1 MKKENI
7 IAVVPSYEMSCDEY
21 LSKWTKLLNN
31 KSLIKILKKTNTRI
45 YFYSK
50 SNLKFKSE
58 MISVKRKIHL
68 EDINLLVT
76 DNLSLELDYISMLKP
91 VIYYRFNKTKEFN
104 RKLSFGKVLGEEEDV
119 INKIIGYINLNYRI
133 ENYYQR
139 KINAYLATL

>member
-1 MKKENI
+1 MKKESI
-7 IAVVPSYEMSCDEY
+7 IAVVPSYDSMDDDY
-21 LSKWTKLLNN
+21 LLRWTKLLNN
-31 KSLIKILKKTNTRI
+31 KNLTKMLKKTNTRI

-58 MISVKRKIHL
+58 MISIKRKIKL

-76 DNLSLELDYISMLKP
+76 DNLSLELSYINLFKP
-91 VIYYRFNKTKEFN
+91 VIYYRFNKEKEFN
-104 RKLSFGKVLGEEEDV
+104 RKLSFGKVLSEEEDV
-119 INKIIGYINLNYRI
+119 INKIIGYINLDYRI